1 MSYSKIH
8 VHWYVREPEQARKI
22 KATSKNPNY
31 LTTVKFRPKRITV
44 SSDINEV
51 VSRSEWLVI
60 AIPSA
65 YLGDELKLLTQPIK
79 SKILVQGI
87 KGAQMEMNMVAEG
100 YHATRSIYAKSQQL
114 KIKKQTPIITSAY
127 NILYEEKDPKTQ
139 ITKLESEI
147 A

>member
-1 MSYSKIH
+1 M
-8 VHWYVREPEQARKI
+8 REPEQARKI

-79 SKILVQGI
+79 SKILVQGE

-100 YHATRSIYAKSQQL
+100 YHATEPVNKLNKSIGNRS
-114 KIKKQTPIITSAY
+114 PIIDNVY
-127 NILYEEKDPKTQ
+127 GILFFQ
-139 ITKLESEI
+139 IKFI
-147 A
+147 KRVYKNFQKN

>member
-1 MSYSKIH
+1 M
-8 VHWYVREPEQARKI
+8 REPEQARKI

-79 SKILVQGI
+79 SKILVQGA

-100 YHATRSIYAKSQQL
+100 YHATEPVNKLNKSIGNRS
-114 KIKKQTPIITSAY
+114 PIIDNVY
-127 NILYEEKDPKTQ
+127 GILFFQ
-139 ITKLESEI
+139 IKFI
-147 A
+147 KRVYKNFQKN

>member
-1 MSYSKIH
+1 M
-8 VHWYVREPEQARKI
+8 REPEQARKI

-79 SKILVQGI
+79 SKILVQGA

-100 YHATRSIYAKSQQL
+100 YHATEPVNKLNKSIGNSS
-114 KIKKQTPIITSAY
+114 PIIDNVY
-127 NILYEEKDPKTQ
+127 GILFLNKIHKKSLQ
-139 ITKLESEI
+139 KLSKKLT
-147 A
+147 